1 MLPSL
6 ADIDA
11 AASVVYRAMPP
22 TPQYAWPLLA
32 QALGTE
38 VWLKH
43 ENHTPLGAFK
53 VRGGLTY
60 FDALARDGAAAGVIG
75 ATRGNHGQ
83 SMAFAARRAGL
94 RCVVVVPRG
103 NSREK
108 NAAMRALG
116 AELIEHG
123 DDFQAAREYAA
134 ARAQAEG
141 LHFVASFHPALVSG
155 VATYWAELFRAVSG
169 LDVVYVPVGQGSGIC
184 ACAAARNALSPRTRI
199 VGVVSAHARC
209 YALSFAAGKPVEAPV
224 STELADG
231 LACRVADPGALEM
244 IVANVE
250 RIVEVTDAQ
259 VADAIRLLFSA
270 THNVAEGAG
279 AASLAAALSEKS
291 KLTGQRV
298 GLTLCGGNIDA
309 DLFARVLTGDLW
321 PEVAI

>member
-11 AASVVYRAMPP
+11 AASVVYRAIPP

-60 FDALARDGAAAGVIG
+60 FDALARDGSAAGVIG

-123 DDFQAAREYAA
+123 DDFQAAREHAA
-134 ARAQAEG
+134 ALAQAEG

-155 VATYWAELFRAVSG
+155 VATYWAELFRAVPG

-231 LACRVADPGALEM
+231 LACRVADPGALAM

-291 KLTGQRV
+291 TLVGQRV

-321 PEVAI
+321 PAAAI